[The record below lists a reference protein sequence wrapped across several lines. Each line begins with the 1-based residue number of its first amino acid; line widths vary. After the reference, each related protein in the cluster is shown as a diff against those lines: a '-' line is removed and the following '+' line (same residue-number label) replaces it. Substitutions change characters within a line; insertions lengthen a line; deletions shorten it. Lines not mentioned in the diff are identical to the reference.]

1 MPRHIDQDED
11 IPDASAKRAAMTE
24 LYQRYA
30 PALLVYLR
38 HHTASIEDAEDVLL
52 ESFTTALGQERLLA
66 LPELMQRM
74 WLWRV
79 AKNKL
84 ADMYRQRGRRFTTPL
99 EEEMAALLMD
109 DELAPEQILL
119 RQEEYTRLHQA
130 VRQLSPL
137 QQEALHLRFAQNLRC
152 GEMGT
157 LLGKSEKAIRS
168 MLARTLNHLR
178 SMYGTGQEDE
188 DHGQA

>member
-1 MPRHIDQDED
+1 MLRRVDQDED
-11 IPDASAKRAAMTE
+11 TQDANTRRAAMTE

-52 ESFTTALGQERLLA
+52 DIFTTALGQERLLA
-66 LPELMQRM
+66 QPELAQRM

-84 ADMYRQRGRRFTTPL
+84 VDAYRQQGRRSTTSL
-99 EEEMAALLMD
+99 EDEMAALLID
-109 DELAPEQILL
+109 DESVPEQMLL

-130 VRQLSPL
+130 VQRLSPL

-152 GEMGT
+152 REMGT

-168 MLARTLNHLR
+168 MLSRTLNHLR
-178 SMYGTGQEDE
+178 SMYGTGQED
-188 DHGQA
+188 